1 MPKVPSKYDQLQSDN
16 EGSICL
22 NKIREHYKD
31 NPYGF
36 EVCAKDILEKMD
48 DKFQDFSLTR
58 PWRDGGRDALGYYVI
73 GSGGKANYPLR
84 IDCALEA
91 KCYSENVSVGVR
103 QMSRLISRI
112 RYRQFGV
119 MLTTSFVDKQAYQ
132 EVIEDGHPVLIIS
145 ASDIAYILRSNSITS
160 ENISEWLVSLDE
172 TDSTRMARRAQA
184 YNKLINRKR

>member
-1 MPKVPSKYDQLQSDN
+1 MQ
-16 EGSICL
+16 
-22 NKIREHYKD
+22 KIYWKKWMINFKIFHLLGLGEMA
-31 NPYGF
+31 
-36 EVCAKDILEKMD
+36 E
-48 DKFQDFSLTR
+48 
-58 PWRDGGRDALGYYVI
+58 RDALGYYVI

>member
-1 MPKVPSKYDQLQSDN
+1 M
-16 EGSICL
+16 
-22 NKIREHYKD
+22 YKR
-31 NPYGF
+31 
-36 EVCAKDILEKMD
+36 
-48 DKFQDFSLTR
+48 Q
-58 PWRDGGRDALGYYVI
+58 VI